1 MSAARTREGAPAPT
15 PTELVRGPAM
25 VLALLLTGAVAV
37 LAAASGR
44 MFAPRAIPS
53 LPEYGA
59 LPDFSLMDHER
70 RPVSLGALAGSV
82 WIADFIFTRCAG
94 QCPIMSRRMAEL
106 QQAFAGVAGIRFL
119 SFTVDPSYDTPD
131 ILAAYARRYGA
142 SDGRWR
148 FVTGAPDAI
157 AALARDGFRLAFG
170 AGGTA
175 EEPITHSVRLV
186 LVDPQG
192 RIRGYY
198 DASEKGAMERLRRDA
213 QRLLPQGSS

>member
-1 MSAARTREGAPAPT
+1 MIPRPGTGAPAPT
-15 PTELVRGPAM
+15 PTELVWGPAM

-44 MFAPRAIPS
+44 AFTSRAVPA

-106 QQAFAGVAGIRFL
+106 QQAFAGVPGIRFI

-131 ILAAYARRYGA
+131 ILAAYARRVGV

-148 FVTGAPDAI
+148 FVTGPPDTI

-170 AGGTA
+170 EGGTA

-192 RIRGYY
+192 RIRGSY
-198 DASEKGAMERLRRDA
+198 DATEEDAMQRLRDDA
-213 QRLLPQGSS
+213 RRLLPPTP